1 MNTFKLV
8 DKPNRAILGR
18 LQYGTVVTDA
28 PSNPE
33 SIYVKVNKIS
43 LGAGLRLEWPRK
55 TSVLLNVKTG
65 ALRAVSEDALV
76 TVLEVD
82 ATLHPLDYAGCKAYY
97 KAYYKTQYCDP
108 E

>member
-1 MNTFKLV
+1 MNTFKVV

-33 SIYVKVNKIS
+33 SIYVKVNKTS
-43 LGAGLRLEWPRK
+43 LGVGLVLEWPRK
-55 TSVLLNVKTG
+55 TSILLNIKTG
-65 ALRAVSEDALV
+65 ALRAVSADALV

-82 ATLHPLDYAGCKAYY
+82 ATLQPLDYAGCKAYY
-97 KAYYKTQYCDP
+97 KTQCRDL

>member
-1 MNTFKLV
+1 MNTFKVV

-28 PSNPE
+28 PNNPE
-33 SIYVKVNKIS
+33 SIYVKVNKTS
-43 LGAGLRLEWPRK
+43 LGAGLVLEWPRK
-55 TSVLLNVKTG
+55 TSVLLNVKTW
-65 ALRAVSEDALV
+65 ALRAVSADALV

-82 ATLHPLDYAGCKAYY
+82 AALQPLDYAGCKAFY
-97 KAYYKTQYCDP
+97 KVQYS